1 MKKSEIK
8 YEGMSSLKNKEVFF
22 AKSKM
27 IDSIINLRGEKVD
40 IKAFTKE
47 RAIIENFICEFVDDS
62 KLLVEGKIKCIGEY
76 CGADNTTYIYT
87 DTVNILFSE
96 ELNIGQKIS
105 NRNKV
110 QVESY
115 IEDIYL
121 EQLGKRDYLI
131 SLMLTIAVNKL

>member
-1 MKKSEIK
+1 
-8 YEGMSSLKNKEVFF
+8 
-22 AKSKM
+22 
-27 IDSIINLRGEKVD
+27 
-40 IKAFTKE
+40 
-47 RAIIENFICEFVDDS
+47 
-62 KLLVEGKIKCIGEY
+62 EGKIKCIGEY